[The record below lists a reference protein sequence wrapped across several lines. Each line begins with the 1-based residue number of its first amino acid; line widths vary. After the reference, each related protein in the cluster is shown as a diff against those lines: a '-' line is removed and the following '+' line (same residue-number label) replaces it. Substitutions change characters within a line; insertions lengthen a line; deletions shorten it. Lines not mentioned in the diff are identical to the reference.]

1 MDTRSIPTSW
11 RYALGI
17 AATALALYLLWFF
30 SDIVIYILI
39 SAVLGIIGRPLV
51 SRITALKI
59 RGKSI
64 SRSIAALLT
73 TVVMWVLFATFFSIF
88 IPLIFNKLS
97 EFSNL
102 DIAQVVSSINSPI
115 IAIQNYLS
123 DTFAISMREFSLT
136 ETLASSIRDWLNL
149 DMVNSVVGSFVSTA
163 TDFVIALFSVTFITF
178 FFLKED
184 DLFYSMITTIFPK
197 RYEENIIRA
206 LDSVTVLLVRYF
218 TGILAESFIL
228 MIVVSLILLLF
239 GASAENAFF
248 TGLIV
253 GVFNVIPYVGPMIG
267 LAIGLFVGVVSP
279 IEGMTLAQTLLVTGG
294 TILTAQGLDNFVLQP
309 VLYSNRV
316 KAHPLEIF
324 IVILIAGNLAGVVGM
339 LLAIPSYT
347 VIRVFAKEFFYNFR
361 VVQAL
366 TENLTTDDNEND

>member
-1 MDTRSIPTSW
+1 MNTKTIPTSW
-11 RYALGI
+11 RFALGLV
-17 AATALALYLLWFF
+17 ATAVALYLLWYF

-51 SRITALKI
+51 RRLSVMKI
-59 RGKSI
+59 RGRYI
-64 SRSIAALLT
+64 PRGVAALLT
-73 TVVMWVLFATFFSIF
+73 TLLMWALFATFFSIF

-97 EFSNL
+97 EFSSL
-102 DIAQVVSSINSPI
+102 DMVQVISSINDPI
-115 IAIQNYLS
+115 IALQEHLS
-123 DTFAISMREFSLT
+123 ETFSIPMREFSLT
-136 ETLASSIRDWLNL
+136 DTLAASIREWLNI
-149 DMVNSVVGSFVSTA
+149 DVVNSVVGSFVSTA
-163 TDFVIALFSVTFITF
+163 TSFIIALFSITFITF

-184 DLFYSMITTIFPK
+184 GLFYSMITTIFPK
-197 RYEENIIRA
+197 RYEDNITRA

-218 TGILAESFIL
+218 TGILTESFI
-228 MIVVSLILLLF
+228 MMVVVSLILLLF
-239 GASAENAFF
+239 GASGENAFF

-253 GVFNVIPYVGPMIG
+253 GVLNVVPYVGPLIG
-267 LAIGLFVGVVSP
+267 FAIGLFVGLVSP
-279 IEGMTLAQTLLVTGG
+279 IEGMTLAQTLLATGG

-324 IVILIAGNLAGVVGM
+324 IVILIAGNVAGVVGM

-347 VIRVFAKEFFYNFR
+347 VIRVFAKEFFNNFR

-366 TENLTTDDNEND
+366 TENLTTDDEKR

>member
-1 MDTRSIPTSW
+1 MNTKTIPTSW
-11 RYALGI
+11 RFALGL
-17 AATALALYLLWFF
+17 AATAVALYLLWYF

-51 SRITALKI
+51 QRLSVIKI
-59 RGKSI
+59 RGRHI
-64 SRSIAALLT
+64 PRGVAALLT
-73 TVVMWVLFATFFSIF
+73 TLLMWVLFATFFSIF

-102 DIAQVVSSINSPI
+102 DMVQVISSINDPI
-115 IAIQNYLS
+115 IALQEHLS
-123 DTFAISMREFSLT
+123 ETFSIPMREFSLT
-136 ETLASSIRDWLNL
+136 DTLAASIREWLNI
-149 DMVNSVVGSFVSTA
+149 DVVNSVVGSFVSTA
-163 TDFVIALFSVTFITF
+163 TSFVIALFSITFITF

-184 DLFYSMITTIFPK
+184 GLFYSMVTTIFPK
-197 RYEENIIRA
+197 RYEDNITRA

-218 TGILAESFIL
+218 TGILTESFI
-228 MIVVSLILLLF
+228 MMVVVSLILLLF
-239 GASAENAFF
+239 GASGENAFF

-253 GVFNVIPYVGPMIG
+253 GVLNVVPYVGPLIG
-267 LAIGLFVGVVSP
+267 FSIGLFVGLVSP
-279 IEGMTLAQTLLVTGG
+279 IEGMTLAQTLLATGG

-347 VIRVFAKEFFYNFR
+347 VIRVFAKEFFNNFR

-366 TENLTTDDNEND
+366 TENLTTDDEKR